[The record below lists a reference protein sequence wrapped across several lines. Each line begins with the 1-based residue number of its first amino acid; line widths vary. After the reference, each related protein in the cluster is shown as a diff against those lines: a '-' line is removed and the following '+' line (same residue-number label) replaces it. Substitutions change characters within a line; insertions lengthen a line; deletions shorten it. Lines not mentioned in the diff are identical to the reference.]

1 MSMLASF
8 VQVEPGLLDRI
19 RTDPSLAE
27 RLFELQPTALFDT
40 ERMRAAILAQGPQL
54 LAGAIDLHPTLRA
67 EIEQR
72 VGRTHEALRGG
83 EGGDAVLALMREHMG
98 GRGSSPIDGAK
109 GSLSLDK
116 AWHGLH
122 YVLSGKVELD
132 PSDAP
137 VCQAVLGGTEIG
149 YDFSGYGPA
158 RCFEVDQVVG
168 LADALGEPSAEQEA
182 VARFDPQRMTELQI
196 YPFGWSEDSREWVM
210 SAFADLRS
218 FYAGAAAEGWV
229 VVTCLV

>member
-1 MSMLASF
+1 MLASF

-27 RLFELQPTALFDT
+27 GLFQPSPTGLFDT

-54 LAGAIDLHPTLRA
+54 LAGAIDLHPTLRD

-83 EGGDAVLALMREHMG
+83 DGGEAVLALMREHMG
-98 GRGSSPIDGAK
+98 GPGSSSTIDGLQ

-132 PSDAP
+132 PSDGP
-137 VCQAVLGGTEIG
+137 TSQAVLGGAEIG
-149 YDFSGYGPA
+149 DDFSGYGPA
-158 RCFEVDQVVG
+158 RCFDAEQVAG
-168 LADALGEPSAEQEA
+168 LADALGQPGVEQEA
-182 VARFDPQRMTELQI
+182 AARFDPQQMIELQI

-210 SAFADLRS
+210 SAFADLKS
-218 FYAGAAAEGWV
+218 FYAAAAGEGWG